1 MRDAHPMILEALE
14 GYFDN
19 IVAAAT
25 NKELV
30 LEDLVDNFTTL
41 TASNAVMAYTIKK
54 LTGENSQFQQQLNSL
69 QKKLPHDDSCGA
81 ACRQPAVGRNK
92 NLCCNCN
99 QEVGHKS
106 DY

>member
-54 LTGENSQFQQQLNSL
+54 THWRKFSVSATTQ
-69 QKKLPHDDSCGA
+69 
-81 ACRQPAVGRNK
+81 
-92 NLCCNCN
+92 
-99 QEVGHKS
+99 
-106 DY
+106 